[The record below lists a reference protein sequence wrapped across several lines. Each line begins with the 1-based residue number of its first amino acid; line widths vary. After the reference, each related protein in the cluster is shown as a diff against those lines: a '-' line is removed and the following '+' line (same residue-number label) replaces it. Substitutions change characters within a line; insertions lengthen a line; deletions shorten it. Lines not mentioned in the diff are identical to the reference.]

1 MTEAFVSWSGG
12 KDCCLAYHRAQ
23 QQGLEVSCLFNMA
36 REDGERSRS
45 HGFSTELL
53 SMQAQAMGLPLV
65 QGQATWDGYETEFQR
80 VLAALKEHGISEGVY
95 GDIDLEPHREWVER
109 VSRNCNIKPHLPL
122 WGADQ
127 DVLLREFID
136 TGFQAIIVVVKAD
149 IMGPEWLGRELN
161 DEFITDLAAAGG
173 ITPCGEAGE
182 FHTLVIGGPLFRQ
195 SLVIEKAEKIRREGH
210 WFLDIQQAGL
220 ADPREAALK

>member
-1 MTEAFVSWSGG
+1 MTKAFVSWSGG
-12 KDCCLAYHRAQ
+12 KDCCLAYYRAQ
-23 QQGLEVSCLFNMA
+23 QRGLEVDCLFNMA

-45 HGFSTELL
+45 HGFTTELL
-53 SMQAQAMGLPLV
+53 SMQAKAVGLPLV
-65 QGQATWDGYETEFQR
+65 QGQATWDNYEAEFQR
-80 VLAALKEHGISEGVY
+80 VLTTLKGQGINEGVY

-109 VSRNCNIKPHLPL
+109 VSRNCGITPHLPL

-136 TGFQAIIVVVKAD
+136 AGFRAIIVVVKAD
-149 IMGPEWLGRELN
+149 IMGPEWLGRELD
-161 DEFITDLAAAGG
+161 DEFITDLTAAGG
-173 ITPCGEAGE
+173 ITLCGEAGE

-195 SLVIEKAEKIRREGH
+195 NLVIEKAEKIRNEGH

-220 ADPREAALK
+220 ADAKETALK